1 MTYKEIE
8 RKVKILLKG
17 MMDKGGHIDVPLV
30 CEAIRE
36 LELKEFNSLSEQ
48 GDWKCPNGDS
58 YFIRTQYDNAEPYT
72 DIIRIVE
79 IRDGKLI
86 LDTGESLSPLDI
98 DTLPLELGNFL
109 NIVRTEWTL
118 TPKG

>member
-17 MMDKGGHIDVPLV
+17 MMDKGGHIDVPL
-30 CEAIRE
+30 
-36 LELKEFNSLSEQ
+36 NSLSEQ